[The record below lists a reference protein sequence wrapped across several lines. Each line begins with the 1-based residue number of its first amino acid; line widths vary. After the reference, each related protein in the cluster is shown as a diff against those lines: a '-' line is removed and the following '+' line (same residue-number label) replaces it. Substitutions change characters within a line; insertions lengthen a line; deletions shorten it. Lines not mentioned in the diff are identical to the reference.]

1 MNQPLSEVLR
11 KKPGPKPKTTESV
24 LKEAERLATRISE
37 GSPLAAHKLEPSLEG
52 PDLVKERAAVSVSSL
67 KSVRTPSAE
76 TLADRIKLNEELMA
90 LDGNVAIALA
100 TLKES
105 GANDGAW
112 LECDE
117 RLIAHLCGGKFP
129 HNGYMIYKNV
139 RLCKAGMAEEI
150 AKTERLT
157 IEQIMFP
164 KNGEMMIG
172 QAK

>member
-1 MNQPLSEVLR
+1 VLA
-11 KKPGPKPKTTESV
+11 
-24 LKEAERLATRISE
+24 EAEQLATRIAE
-37 GSPLAAHKLEPSLEG
+37 GSPLAAHTGPSSDKESA
-52 PDLVKERAAVSVSSL
+52 LVESRGAVSVSSL

-100 TLKES
+100 ALKES
-105 GANDGAW
+105 GATDGAW

-164 KNGEMMIG
+164 KDGEMMIG